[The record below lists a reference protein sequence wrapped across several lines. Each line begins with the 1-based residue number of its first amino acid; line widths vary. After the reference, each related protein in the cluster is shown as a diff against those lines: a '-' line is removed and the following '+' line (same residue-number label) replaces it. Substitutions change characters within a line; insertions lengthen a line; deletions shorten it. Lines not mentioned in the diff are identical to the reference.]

1 MSSATGLN
9 STKATFLR
17 WPVRVT
23 RGWSMLYV
31 GPPSGNSHN
40 YTLTEMRRSNH
51 NSKICWRANDLL
63 IIKRIKIEITWIT
76 STYHYNKHP
85 SLVSREKRKL
95 GGHPSRC
102 IVRTDQD
109 WTTTSGC
116 RKGKVFGI
124 SFYVSLI
131 SSRRC
136 NSESLINL
144 FSYNSRYWSTD
155 TLETRTIDV
164 SELWSRC
171 IVHETNKECVDM
183 SKICS
188 SYLDV
193 KLGIPTNKSHTIT
206 IKSFLLCCENILL
219 LSRMFLLYSIPNRY
233 STSLVEFSPT
243 RFSFSVWFSTGCS
256 FSGSWDTI

>member
-17 WPVRVT
+17 WPVKVT

-40 YTLTEMRRSNH
+40 YTLTETRRNNH
-51 NSKICWRANDLL
+51 NSKICWRTNDLFV
-63 IIKRIKIEITWIT
+63 IEGVKIEIAKIT
-76 STYHYNKHP
+76 STYHYNKYHP
-85 SLVSREKRKL
+85 LVSCEKRKL

-109 WTTTSGC
+109 WTTTSSCGE
-116 RKGKVFGI
+116 GKVFSI
-124 SFYVSLI
+124 SFYINLI

-144 FSYNSRYWSTD
+144 FSYNSRYCSTD

-164 SELWSRC
+164 SELWGRC
-171 IVHETNKECVDM
+171 IVHETKECVDM

-188 SYLDV
+188 SYLHIKVGDPNKQSQHNNYQIIPALLWKQLTPLQDV
-193 KLGIPTNKSHTIT
+193 S
-206 IKSFLLCCENILL
+206 
-219 LSRMFLLYSIPNRY
+219 
-233 STSLVEFSPT
+233 STLNAKPL
-243 RFSFSVWFSTGCS
+243 
-256 FSGSWDTI
+256 